1 MQTSFVN
8 LWYVVDDLSGT
19 FDVLNGVFDAVCE
32 FVVVVHGE
40 DDVID
45 VVVTLDGK
53 DDDVIDWV
61 VVVQGDLEMILVVVM
76 VLFSGI
82 VVE

>member
-1 MQTSFVN
+1 M
-8 LWYVVDDLSGT
+8 VVQ
-19 FDVLNGVFDAVCE
+19 
-32 FVVVVHGE
+32 GE

-76 VLFSGI
+76 VLFSGV